1 MFYKKS
7 IVLTGVKNSNEKAV
21 LSLELKD
28 GSLYGNVR
36 LYNFSGEVD
45 GLLSLGIYVD
55 KKVKKAGL
63 NKVDSMQYN
72 FVSELNEIPKKF
84 SCAIVQFNGGIAKPL
99 LFGSSEGRENSDNI
113 FGAVISSLYEDSTY
127 SNAKKVLDE
136 NNIDF
141 CQSEKDE
148 IENVIE
154 ENFDKDKNEI
164 LCQENCEKCKKCEY
178 KTYFFAKKCEN
189 IEILEEEKKL
199 NEKNVKNVN
208 EEKNSFFTFYDKL
221 KWQIDK
227 IFKGNEKEEFLEQL
241 LPNSKW
247 VKVEYE
253 NDGDYYVFG
262 LIYEEGKVKYVCYGV
277 PGVFQKS
284 PPKELTGYP
293 VWFPL
298 SEENIEGFGYW
309 LTYQDA
315 ETGEPI
321 RAIIE

>member
-21 LSLELKD
+21 LSLEIKEGLL
-28 GSLYGNVR
+28 SGNIR
-36 LYNFSGEVD
+36 LYNFPGEVE

-99 LFGSSEGRENSDNI
+99 LFGSSEGRENSENI

-127 SNAKKVLDE
+127 SNVKKVLDE

-141 CQSEKDE
+141 EKSEKEE
-148 IENVIE
+148 IENIIE
-154 ENFDKDKNEI
+154 ENFGEYKKEN

-189 IEILEEEKKL
+189 IEILEKEKVLSEKSSEEI
-199 NEKNVKNVN
+199 NEDKS
-208 EEKNSFFTFYDKL
+208 NSLTFYDKL

-227 IFKGNEKEEFLEQL
+227 IFNGNEKEEFLEQL

-262 LIYEEGKVKYVCYGV
+262 LIYEDEKVKYVCYGV
-277 PGVFQKS
+277 PGVFQKT

-293 VWFPL
+293 IWFPL
-298 SEENIEGFGYW
+298 SEESIEGFGYW

-321 RAIIE
+321 KAIIE